1 MNKSCRLL
9 FLCSAAASLAA
20 SPRPAAAHLVRKD
33 GSPAAQSPVTPKQTP
48 LGKQR
53 TSQEVQITGDQLWSD
68 TGIDVQPGEHIVVTA
83 TGKLRYADAKED
95 NGPDGVTRGF
105 KDLLRILPFN
115 GAGRG
120 ALIGRVGDAEI
131 AQAFLLGGN
140 RDVIAPVA
148 GRLAIGIN
156 QASDDTGEGT
166 YTVLIEIRAP
176 D

>member
-1 MNKSCRLL
+1 MHKPHKLL
-9 FLCSAAASLAA
+9 LSWSAALALLV
-20 SPRPAAAHLVRKD
+20 AAPHRLIAQLVRQD
-33 GSPAAQSPVTPKQTP
+33 TPSPAAPP

-95 NGPDGVTRGF
+95 NGPDGIPRGF

-120 ALIGRVGDAEI
+120 ALIGRVGEAEI
-131 AQAFLLGGN
+131 AQPFLLGADRN
-140 RDVIAPVA
+140 VVSPVA
-148 GRLAIGIN
+148 GRLAGGVH
-156 QASDDTGEGT
+156 Q
-166 YTVLIEIRAP
+166 
-176 D
+176 